1 MIVTISDLEQT
12 TLYPEVITE
21 ITRNN
26 PAAALAQIEEAED
39 LCKTY
44 LCKYDLT
51 AIFGNPAPVPA
62 SSAGGSAPT
71 VSSPFLNGIIKTI
84 ATYHLLRQAAPNIDI
99 EIWRDE
105 FDLVIKQLE
114 QLRDG
119 QMNLPGV
126 PYASQ
131 SDPKPDYATES
142 VSWES
147 NPKRNNFF

>member
-51 AIFGNPAPVPA
+51 AIFGNPSATPPVSP
-62 SSAGGSAPT
+62 S

-105 FDLVIKQLE
+105 FDLVIRQLE

-126 PYASQ
+126 PYASS
-131 SDPKPDYATES
+131 SDPAPDYAS
-142 VSWES
+142 QNVAWNS

>member
-1 MIVTISDLEQT
+1 MIVTVSDLEQT

-51 AIFGNPAPVPA
+51 AIFGNPSATPPVLP
-62 SSAGGSAPT
+62 S

-105 FDLVIKQLE
+105 FDLVIRQLE

-126 PYASQ
+126 PYASS
-131 SDPKPDYATES
+131 SDPKPDYASEC
-142 VSWES
+142 VSWDS